1 MPEEQAQRDEEPRR
15 RNHPTAAKKVD
26 DWLEFVGDRIEKG
39 EVRFPFPLFE
49 SCHPDIAFL
58 ADSAKFPWGT
68 LQDMFLD
75 KDRDEFFRVLKG
87 RLELQP
93 NDINLRAAAISLYWH
108 LSRLYLKWQYPDYDI
123 DDVTGKWVEDRVNE
137 ATGELVPLS
146 YWETDLSGE
155 RDHHRREFHGYLSR
169 LVRLVNVEDCSD
181 WQRTNWEIRNAC
193 AARDWDRAK
202 ELFRHARVREQ
213 HTEPEL
219 TVLERCFDYRVEF
232 GPQIDSRLGL
242 GLRPPGDVHPY
253 WESVRTHFLAHY
265 PLSLDA
271 LEVPLD
277 YFYPQSKLSKLF
289 RDETSLSFVWGALQ
303 DDPSPRSSDARY
315 ASRHE
320 GEITSHEFEEF
331 GPYQDFYMSIVAQQ
345 REACGDLGGAA
356 CVYEALASRPEPFE
370 NVRSSVL
377 FTLRSAKLYR
387 ALGETAKAKD
397 VLEQCKR
404 RENPDV
410 LAELQEVYLEQGDVD
425 RAQNVAKRLSAM
437 ATGENLSPKTRLLL
451 NLRQPTVAADL
462 LQKEIRECPYF
473 LSLCSSCKDAWKFAL
488 SQELEAKA
496 TESLRDER
504 ARAAAFNFCTVVE
517 RELREKVFDPF
528 RKLFSGSD
536 IKQRSADQLV
546 ARDEKLRS
554 YLTGGHLNFGD
565 MVRCIRTSIQTPD
578 SLFTRYLSDSFPT
591 LGQRE
596 TVGWMEQ
603 LTRIRNDVHQ
613 GLDPQLAP
621 RARTLAEGI
630 IDAINWR
637 WRAAVHE
644 SGHAVAALLLPDLK
658 LVSVS
663 LRRGISPRGFPT
675 NGSCEINYEKDE
687 GGNTSLDTCTQR
699 ITHAY
704 CGSTAE
710 AFFFREDPCQVLN
723 RHEDDRSV
731 VEERVAELRS
741 KRVSEPDILESKAKA
756 WQTAKSLVEERRSGI
771 EAVALALREKGK
783 LAGADVEEIVRRIDP
798 RSQVRVSG
806 TISRNKLPPQSA
818 NLG

>member
-1 MPEEQAQRDEEPRR
+1 MPEEQAQRDEDLRR
-15 RNHPTAAKKVD
+15 RNHPSAAKKVD

-123 DDVTGKWVEDRVNE
+123 DDVTGEWVEDRVNE

-155 RDHHRREFHGYLSR
+155 REHHRREFHGYLSR

-202 ELFRHARVREQ
+202 ELFRHASVRKQ

-219 TVLERCFDYRVEF
+219 TVLEWCFDYRVEF

-253 WESVRTHFLAHY
+253 WESVRTHFLAHH

-289 RDETSLSFVWGALQ
+289 CHETSLCFVWGALQ
-303 DDPSPRSSDARY
+303 DDPSPRSSNARN

-320 GEITSHEFEEF
+320 GVMTGHEFEEF
-331 GPYQDFYMSIVAQQ
+331 GPYQDFCMSIVAQQ

-356 CVYEALASRPEPFE
+356 WVYETLASRPEPFE
-370 NVRSSVL
+370 NVRSSIL

-387 ALGETAKAKD
+387 ALGETAKARN
-397 VLEQCKR
+397 VLEECKR
-404 RENPDV
+404 RESPDI
-410 LAELQEVYLEQGDVD
+410 LAELQEVYLAQGDVD
-425 RAQNVAKRLSAM
+425 HAQDVAKRLSAM
-437 ATGENLSPKTRLLL
+437 TTGENLSPKTRLLL
-451 NLRQPTVAADL
+451 NLPQPTVSPEL
-462 LQKEIRECPYF
+462 LQKEIRECPCF
-473 LSLCSSCKDAWKFAL
+473 LSLCSSCKDPWKLAL
-488 SQELEAKA
+488 SQELESKA
-496 TESLRDER
+496 AQSLRDER
-504 ARAAAFNFCTVVE
+504 ARDAAFKFCTVVE

-528 RKLFSGSD
+528 RKLFPGSD

-546 ARDEKLRS
+546 ARDERFRS
-554 YLTGGHLNFGD
+554 YLAGRDLNFGD
-565 MVRCIRTSIQTPD
+565 MVRCIRTSIQMPD
-578 SLFTRYLSDSFPT
+578 SLFTRYLGDEFPA

-596 TVGWMEQ
+596 TVGWMEE
-603 LTRIRNDVHQ
+603 LTRIRNDVHR

-621 RARTLAEGI
+621 RAHPLAERTL
-630 IDAINWR
+630 DAINWR

-644 SGHAVAALLLPDLK
+644 SGHAVAALFLPDLK
-658 LVSVS
+658 LVSVA

-675 NGSCEINYEKDE
+675 SGSCDIHFRKDK
-687 GGNTSLDTCTQR
+687 GGNASLDTYRQR
-699 ITHAY
+699 ITDAY
-704 CGSTAE
+704 CGSQSE
-710 AFFFREDPCQVLN
+710 ALFFREDPCDVLK
-723 RHEDDRSV
+723 RHEDDRSFIEDRV
-731 VEERVAELRS
+731 VELQRKGLG
-741 KRVSEPDILESKAKA
+741 EPEILESKTQA
-756 WQTAKSLVEERRSGI
+756 WQSAKSLVEERRSTI
-771 EAVALALREKGK
+771 EAVALSLAEKGK
-783 LAGADVEEIVRRIDP
+783 LTGHEAEEIARRIH
-798 RSQVRVSG
+798 
-806 TISRNKLPPQSA
+806 SRLPQSA
-818 NLG
+818 